1 MKMPIL
7 VRLGVS
13 SAAVGLAC
21 LPAFL
26 MPACLSNSD
35 NSNGND
41 ASAGGGSSSGGGGG
55 SSSGGGTVADSGGDA
70 GGGATC
76 NLDDMSGPAT
86 STMGY
91 WFTYSDRTCPN
102 TSLLLPDAAGTI
114 SPGEGYASDPAV
126 DDGGNTLTAMLPGV
140 GMGVGYREF
149 IGGGETTWGVGFGF
163 NFTNNGT
170 DPFTVCPA
178 STCTGTPPMVDASAG
193 FGAPYDASQ
202 HKGISFFARSLM
214 ATATLPTKV
223 RVQISDKHTDPGS
236 GSPEAGPTSG
246 ICNQCA
252 STGTAECANDYYT
265 TVNLSSTWAQYTV
278 NFADLATDTWAAT
291 YAKGTIDLKTLY
303 HVHWQ
308 INKPVANFDIQLAC
322 ISWVD

>member
-1 MKMPIL
+1 MPMM
-7 VRLGVS
+7 VRVGVS
-13 SAAVGLAC
+13 SAAVGLAS

-26 MPACLSNSD
+26 MPACLSGTNASTD
-35 NSNGND
+35 PD
-41 ASAGGGSSSGGGGG
+41 ASSAGGSSSGGGNG
-55 SSSGGGTVADSGGDA
+55 SSSGSSAPVTDGGDG

-102 TSLLLPDAAGTI
+102 TALLMADAAGTI
-114 SPGEGYASDPAV
+114 TPAEGYASDPAV
-126 DDGGNTLTAMLPGV
+126 DDSGAPLTVTLPGV
-140 GMGVGYREF
+140 GMPVGYREF
-149 IGGGETTWGVGFGF
+149 SGGGEKTWGVGFGF
-163 NFTNNGT
+163 NFTNTGT

-178 STCTGTPPMVDASAG
+178 STCMGTPPMVDASAG
-193 FGAPYDASQ
+193 FGSPYDASM
-202 HKGISFFARSLM
+202 HKGISFYAKSLM

-223 RVQISDKHTDPGS
+223 QVQISDKHTDPGS
-236 GSPEAGPTSG
+236 GSPEAGATSG

-252 STGTAECANDYYT
+252 SSGLTECANDFLYSVPIT
-265 TVNLSSTWAQYTV
+265 STWAQYTV
-278 NFADLATDTWAAT
+278 LFADIATATWAAAYT
-291 YAKGTIDLKTLY
+291 KGQIDLTTLY

-308 INKPVANFDIQLAC
+308 LNSPVPNFDIQLAC